1 MNKYSQYGNCSRNIA
16 NVFYVKIR
24 YEKAYTL
31 TAPTNRIGLGFDGP
45 ATQQGRLY
53 SFSASV
59 QSASTSTAVNVGVG
73 TTNPSEKLRIQG
85 ATASTYAAGVADMCL
100 ATGFGGLNASGADA
114 TCCQISMGNYGPF
127 IRSALANNSYNDNVR
142 LDLCTSAG
150 SNNPAQVPRLT
161 ILAGLS
167 GGYVGIGT
175 TTPSE
180 KLHVNGGIKATS
192 GIYSYNTSFSYYG
205 GNDMWNAGNPT
216 GWAWG
221 GNVFL
226 ITFRGPSGQGG
237 NAVRASFI
245 VFHSR
250 WGAGNNNY
258 SSITAL
264 TNKWVGVWDIS
275 DGGMWFAFNS
285 PSAQDVYINV
295 LVLN

>member
-1 MNKYSQYGNCSRNIA
+1 
-16 NVFYVKIR
+16 
-24 YEKAYTL
+24 
-31 TAPTNRIGLGFDGP
+31 
-45 ATQQGRLY
+45 
-53 SFSASV
+53 
-59 QSASTSTAVNVGVG
+59 
-73 TTNPSEKLRIQG
+73 
-85 ATASTYAAGVADMCL
+85 
-100 ATGFGGLNASGADA
+100 
-114 TCCQISMGNYGPF
+114 
-127 IRSALANNSYNDNVR
+127 
-142 LDLCTSAG
+142 
-150 SNNPAQVPRLT
+150 
-161 ILAGLS
+161 LS

-264 TNKWVGVWDIS
+264 TNKWVGAWDIS

>member
-31 TAPTNRIGLGFDGP
+31 TAPSDWYGLCWEG
-45 ATQQGRLY
+45 TQYSYARLY

-73 TTNPSEKLRIQG
+73 TTNPSQMLDITNNNSLTPSIRIQN
-85 ATASTYAAGVADMCL
+85 TYSAGY
-100 ATGFGGLNASGADA
+100 
-114 TCCQISMGNYGPF
+114 ISMGAVLGV
-127 IRSALANNSYNDNVR
+127 NSYIG
-142 LDLCTSAG
+142 LQAG
-150 SNNPAQVPRLT
+150 QT
-161 ILAGLS
+161 TGQGLGTPPFVVTNS
-167 GGYVGIGT
+167 GNVGIGT
-175 TTPSE
+175 ANPSE

-250 WGAGNNNY
+250 WGAGNSNY

-264 TNKWVGVWDIS
+264 TNKWVGAWDIS
-275 DGGMWFAFNS
+275 DGGLWFAFNS